1 VAEPVTRPSERRP
14 ATLADLAREAGT
26 SRSTASRA
34 LSGQGYVSPA
44 ARRRLMEA
52 AERLGYVPNASAR
65 TLKQRR
71 SRVVGVIVSD
81 LGNQFY
87 ARLAAGVEQVLREHG
102 YQMMLVGDNNDA
114 DEELTAARTFLAMH
128 APGVIL
134 TPGDAAA
141 TGFLLRRGM
150 PVVEVDRRMST
161 GDAVVIDN
169 VRGGR
174 DAVEHLIRL
183 GHRRIAHLGVATDFT
198 SDVGRLDGY
207 RLAHVAAGLP
217 LREGLVLRSGIH
229 EPAVEER
236 IGELVGREAPT
247 AIFAANNILAEQAW
261 HVLRARGL
269 VLPADMSLVG
279 FDDVQWMEMVSPP
292 ITVVEQPA
300 VELGRRAASL
310 LLRRI
315 AEPDSA
321 ATVELLQPSLLVR
334 GSTGAPREA
343 IFSDF

>member
-1 VAEPVTRPSERRP
+1 DRHRRLDDPRQAHVARIRGGEARARRAVALLRDATRLDGRGARRGRLRGVARELAAVAKPVTPPSERRP

-34 LSGQGYVSPA
+34 LSGQGYVSPD
-44 ARRRLMEA
+44 ARRRLMDA

-102 YQMMLVGDNNDA
+102 YQMVLVGDNNDA

-134 TPGDAAA
+134 TPGDAGA
-141 TGFLLRRGM
+141 TGFLHRRGV

-174 DAVEHLIRL
+174 DAVEHLI
-183 GHRRIAHLGVATDFT
+183 
-198 SDVGRLDGY
+198 
-207 RLAHVAAGLP
+207 
-217 LREGLVLRSGIH
+217 
-229 EPAVEER
+229 
-236 IGELVGREAPT
+236 
-247 AIFAANNILAEQAW
+247 
-261 HVLRARGL
+261 
-269 VLPADMSLVG
+269 
-279 FDDVQWMEMVSPP
+279 
-292 ITVVEQPA
+292 
-300 VELGRRAASL
+300 
-310 LLRRI
+310 
-315 AEPDSA
+315 
-321 ATVELLQPSLLVR
+321 
-334 GSTGAPREA
+334 
-343 IFSDF
+343 